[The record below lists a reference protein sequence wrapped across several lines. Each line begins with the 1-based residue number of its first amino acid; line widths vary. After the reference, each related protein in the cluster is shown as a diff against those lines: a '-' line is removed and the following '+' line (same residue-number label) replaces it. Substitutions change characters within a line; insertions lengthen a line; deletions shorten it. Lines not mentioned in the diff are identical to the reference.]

1 MKKKDMEPYRESA
14 ELSEATEEMR
24 ITQTTELT
32 ADILRSFFLFL
43 EEKKRSDGTR
53 ELYERA
59 VKMLVDFLPDGRT
72 LDSKI
77 LEQWKQ
83 YLIDSGYALRTINS
97 RISALNSLMKFI
109 GRRDLQLSP
118 LTLPETEIQP
128 ELTRREYLRLLNAA
142 KLKGNERTYF
152 IIKTICCG
160 GIHVQ
165 EIPEITVEVVKTD
178 LFPGR
183 RAEKQRLHLPSVL
196 KKDLLDYAERQGIR
210 SGHLFVTKYGTPV
223 SRTNINNSIRRL
235 CKDAQVDAEKCNS
248 QCLLKL
254 RKRTFEEIQNS
265 ISLLVEQA
273 HDRILEQEEIAAG
286 WE

>member
-1 MKKKDMEPYRESA
+1 MKKDTELCRESA
-14 ELSEATEEMR
+14 ELSDEREEKRM
-24 ITQTTELT
+24 TQTTELT
-32 ADILRSFFLFL
+32 ADILQAFFLFL
-43 EEKKRSDGTR
+43 EAKKRSGGTR

-59 VKMLVDFLPDGRT
+59 VKMLLDFLPDGRT
-72 LDSKI
+72 LDREL
-77 LEQWKQ
+77 LERWKQ
-83 YLIDSGYALRTINS
+83 QMIDAGYALRTVNS
-97 RISALNSLMKFI
+97 RISALNSLMKFM
-109 GRRDLQLSP
+109 GRRDLQLSH
-118 LTLPETEIQP
+118 LTLPENEVQP

-178 LFPGR
+178 LLPGR
-183 RAEKQRLHLPSVL
+183 RPEKQKLYLPSVL
-196 KKDLLDYAERQGIR
+196 KRDLLDYAARQGIQ

-223 SRTNINNSIRRL
+223 SRTNVNNSIRRL
-235 CKDAQVDAEKCNS
+235 CRDAQIDAEKCNS

-254 RKRTFEEIQNS
+254 RKRTYEEIENS
-265 ISLLVEQA
+265 ISLLVQQA